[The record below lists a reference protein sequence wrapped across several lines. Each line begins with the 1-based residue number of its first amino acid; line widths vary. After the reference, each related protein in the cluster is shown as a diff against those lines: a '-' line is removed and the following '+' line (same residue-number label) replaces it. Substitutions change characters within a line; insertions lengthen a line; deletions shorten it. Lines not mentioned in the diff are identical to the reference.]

1 VVGGLSATACI
12 CAAPR
17 AIVDSVVRWR
27 DLVEQSQGIALDVV
41 AISVATTVATPA
53 LRDWLRADLQL
64 LYHVTV
70 VLHLVACPA
79 LLVAVVLGHGKAG
92 THEELQRRG
101 PGVLGVATALLW
113 CSSFVIPGVLGL
125 LFRPP
130 IWLFMT
136 SVFAPVAVFPLWMVV
151 IVVLERRGIIAP
163 TRVGE
168 RKPWWSVQALAVLG
182 WAYLIALE
190 MMMLTA
196 AGKTGPLVEVG
207 LPLGI
212 LIDYLPARIVLY
224 YVRLSSGWELA
235 TMIASIAYL
244 LVRIAMA

>member
-1 VVGGLSATACI
+1 M
-12 CAAPR
+12 
-17 AIVDSVVRWR
+17 RWR
-27 DLVEQSQGIALDVV
+27 NLVERSQGVALDVL
-41 AISVATTVATPA
+41 AISVATIVATPT
-53 LRDWLRADLQL
+53 LQSWLRADPQL

-70 VLHLVACPA
+70 ALHLVACPA

-92 THEELQRRG
+92 TLQELQRRG

-130 IWLFMT
+130 VWLFMT
-136 SVFAPVAVFPLWMVV
+136 SVFAPVAIFPLWMVV
-151 IVVLERRGIIAP
+151 IVVLERRGVIAP
-163 TRVGE
+163 TRIGE

-182 WAYLIALE
+182 WGYLIALE
-190 MMMLTA
+190 MMLLTA

-212 LIDYLPARIVLY
+212 LIDYLPARVVLY
-224 YVRLSSGWELA
+224 YVRLSSRWELA
-235 TMIASIAYL
+235 TMIASVLYL
-244 LVRIAMA
+244 LVRIAMV